1 MIRRLRLHLLALA
14 LPLALLAPVAAHAE
28 RVVVEDAV
36 GDVRFIDL
44 AADKD
49 GPRVPYH
56 VTSDITRTVLEYDT
70 SGLEITAHFR
80 DLQNG
85 PLLRMDVR
93 VRTPRGAYYMTMT
106 RIAGKR
112 IRLTFVRRSGGEV
125 ECARLAGRFDGA
137 GDTVTMSIPAEC
149 LGSPRWVQVG
159 VMATDTSLEA
169 LEDPEDPEDPED
181 EIVIYVDDAQR
192 DTLRKRGI
200 SLGPQV
206 HRG

>member
-1 MIRRLRLHLLALA
+1 MIRRLRLRLLALA

-28 RVVVEDAV
+28 RVVVEDAA

-44 AADKD
+44 AADQD
-49 GPRVPYH
+49 GPRVPHH
-56 VTSDITRTVLEYDT
+56 VTSDITRTVLEHDT

-93 VRTPRGAYYMTMT
+93 VRTSQGAYYMTLT

-112 IRLTFVRRSGGEV
+112 IRLTFVRRSGREV
-125 ECARLAGRFDGA
+125 ECARLAGRFDRA
-137 GDTVTMSIPAEC
+137 GDTVAMSIPAEC

-159 VMATDTSLEA
+159 VMATDLSLEA
-169 LEDPEDPEDPED
+169 LEDPEAKL
-181 EIVIYVDDAQR
+181 VIYVDDAQR